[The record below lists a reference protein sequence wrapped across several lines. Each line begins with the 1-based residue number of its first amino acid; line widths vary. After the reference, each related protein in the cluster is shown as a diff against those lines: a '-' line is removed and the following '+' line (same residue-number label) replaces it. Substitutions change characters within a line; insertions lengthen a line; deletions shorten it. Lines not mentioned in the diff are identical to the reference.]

1 MFRYAVFIVVVLVVF
16 ITAVIFAS
24 INTDP
29 ITLNLA
35 FTSIEIKQSLALM
48 SFLAAG
54 WLFGIACAG
63 LLLLKVMIERRQL
76 KKSLRLA
83 EAEVSSLRSMP
94 MQDAH

>member
-48 SFLAAG
+48 AFLAAG
-54 WLFGIACAG
+54 WLFGIACGG
-63 LLLLKVMIERRQL
+63 LLLLKLMIERRQL
-76 KKSLRLA
+76 KRSLRLA